1 MCWLRT
7 RFFPLLLAVCLI
19 CPVLPGGSLKSDAY
33 TRPPASLHPAESP
46 RLYTSV
52 MIFRFQHKEWIFPLS
67 EIGFDG
73 VDPTTLN
80 RQAFMNWFSL
90 VVEHE
95 INRPAR
101 SARFDRQ
108 RRIIP
113 HQLGRKV
120 DRQKVYE
127 WLDSIHE
134 YLGRPLEVPVIWI
147 QPQLTTKKLQQLK
160 QKKLSSYSTYFNA
173 RNLNRT
179 HNIRL
184 SVQAIDHTVLLPGQI
199 FSFNRIVGERSL
211 ARGYRPARI
220 IVKGEYSEG
229 IGGGICQTSSTLF
242 NSVDRAGLRVIQ
254 RVSHSKMVTYVP
266 KYRDATVSWGGPDF
280 RFQNQLNE
288 PILIEAEIQRG
299 RLTISIYGP
308 KNVHYYP
315 RSIPPAPHQGTFL
328 EE

>member
-1 MCWLRT
+1 MCKN
-7 RFFPLLLAVCLI
+7 RFFLLTLALSLV
-19 CPVLPGGSLKSDAY
+19 CPVMFGLQLE
-33 TRPPASLHPAESP
+33 AESFFRHQVSSYKAEP
-46 RLYTSV
+46 PQLYAPV
-52 MIFRFQHKEWIFPLS
+52 MIFRFNQKEWIFPLR

-101 SARFDRQ
+101 SARFNHE

-113 HQLGRKV
+113 HELGRKV
-120 DRQKVYE
+120 DRQQVYE

-134 YLGRPLEVPVIWI
+134 HLGKPLDVPVIWI
-147 QPQLTTKKLQQLK
+147 QPELTTKKLKQLK
-160 QKKLSSYSTYFNA
+160 QKKLASYTTYFNSG
-173 RNLNRT
+173 NLNRS

-184 SVQAIDHTVLLPGQI
+184 SAKAIDHTVLLPGQI
-199 FSFNRIVGERSL
+199 FSFNRTVGERSL
-211 ARGYRPARI
+211 NRGYRPARI

-229 IGGGICQTSSTLF
+229 VGGGICQTSSTLF
-242 NSVDRAGLRVIQ
+242 NCVDRAGLRVIQ
-254 RVSHSKMVTYVP
+254 RASHSKMVTYVP

-280 RFQNQLNE
+280 RFQNQLDE
-288 PILIEAEIQRG
+288 PILIEADIKKG
-299 RLTISIYGP
+299 RLTIAIYGP
-308 KNVHYYP
+308 KNVRYFP
-315 RSIPPAPHQGTFL
+315 REIPPAPDRGAFL